1 MSDFEAAQ
9 AWNREIACET
19 LALTNQMLLFR
30 SLLLDFDNL
39 FKHVIKGNNF
49 INDREKICRSL
60 GQLWHETG
68 KSLANF
74 SKRSLCHTFLV
85 YIFMVF
91 LFISIILSMV
101 ISLFMWR
108 TIYVIHWGRYGLKQ
122 RNPLNIFQIT
132 NQNRLF
138 LFIFSLF
145 LFLYQNIYQS

>member
-1 MSDFEAAQ
+1 MSDFEADQ

-30 SLLLDFDNL
+30 SLLIYFDNL
-39 FKHVIKGNNF
+39 IKHVIKGNNF

-68 KSLANF
+68 KSLAKF